1 MSKYLRLYIPGL
13 SVHVMHRGH
22 NKMTV
27 FPEASDCDYFLA
39 LLEAA
44 FGRHQVKIH
53 CYSLMM
59 NHYHLIA
66 TPTAA
71 NAMPR
76 AMQQLGLRYVNY
88 FNRKYQCTGTLWG
101 GRYRAILIRDERYWL
116 TCLRYVELNP
126 VRAQLV
132 RTPELYRWSSYRM
145 HAFGTRSR
153 WLADHVVYDQLGATG
168 EERQLAYRTIC
179 GVPLTDAELI
189 QQRLGVAAGTEQI
202 AEQEDIVPARF
213 DDEGFRTPRALPRRP
228 GPDVNPSGTGL
239 GPE

>member
-22 NKMTV
+22 NKMTI
-27 FPEASDCDYFLA
+27 FPEATDCEHFLA

-44 FGRHQVKIH
+44 AGCHRVRIH
-53 CYSLMM
+53 CYSLMT
-59 NHYHLIA
+59 NHYHFIA

-71 NAMPR
+71 DAMPR
-76 AMQQLGLRYVNY
+76 AMQQLGQRYVKY
-88 FNRKYQCTGTLWG
+88 FNRKYQRTGTLWG

-126 VRAQLV
+126 LRAQLV
-132 RTPELYRWSSYRM
+132 RAPELYRWSSYRT

-189 QQRLGVAAGTEQI
+189 QQRLGVAAGTERS
-202 AEQEDIVPARF
+202 AEQADTVVTPFED
-213 DDEGFRTPRALPRRP
+213 DDVAGSEERVGA
-228 GPDVNPSGTGL
+228 G
-239 GPE
+239 

>member
-22 NKMTV
+22 NKMTI
-27 FPEASDCDYFLA
+27 FPEATDCDHFLA

-44 FGRHQVKIH
+44 ARCHRVQVH
-53 CYSLMM
+53 CYSLMV

-66 TPTAA
+66 TPTETD
-71 NAMPR
+71 AMPR
-76 AMQQLGLRYVNY
+76 VMKQLGQRYVSY
-88 FNRKYQCTGTLWG
+88 FNRKYQRTGTLWG

-132 RTPELYRWSSYRM
+132 RSPELYRWSSYHM

-153 WLADHVVYDQLGATG
+153 WLVDHVVYDQLGTTA

-189 QQRLGVAAGTEQI
+189 HQRLGVAAGTEQI
-202 AEQEDIVPARF
+202 IEDADIVAAPF
-213 DDEGFRTPRALPRRP
+213 EDE
-228 GPDVNPSGTGL
+228 DVGRQEHRVAAG
-239 GPE
+239 